1 MVAIVPTDATRD
13 KNKRR
18 RLTRMTFTEAKT
30 TEEMIIKS
38 QSILNCKEDVKEI
51 RIMQKSKG
59 TISGY
64 FNDYQKLASVA
75 AEFDGKVPAIYFTL
89 NPVKPDLLSRAAN
102 RIVQRA
108 KNTTADADIECRRWF
123 PIDFDPVRPSGIS
136 STDEEHQ
143 AAHTL
148 AKEVQQ
154 FFTDRGWSEPVV
166 ADSGNGAHLLYPI
179 NLPND
184 DESTQ
189 LIKQAL
195 EALDF
200 LFSNESVNVDKSV
213 FNAARI
219 WKLYGTMACKGDHT
233 EERPYRLSQILNC
246 PEELKEVSVEQLKS
260 LADLCPKMPTKG
272 KSSFKKSNTEE
283 GFNLEEFIEEHEL
296 DVAFSAPWKDGA
308 TKYVLSTCPWN
319 KCHTNKSAFIIQF
332 ENGGIAAGCHH
343 NSCSEENWQT
353 LRKKFEPNWNPSS
366 KEESKK
372 ESQADVLIRVS
383 EEAEFFQND
392 LGESFAAV
400 TISGHKEVL
409 KVKSKK
415 FKMWLTKQFYDA
427 TKKAPGS
434 DAMNQALGV
443 MEMKAAFEGDE
454 HKLQLR
460 VTEKNGAFY
469 YDLAN
474 EDWSVVKVEPRSCQ
488 VLKDA
493 PILFTRNKNTKAQV
507 MPDFAGD
514 LKLLLNHIRI
524 KNEDDQILYL
534 IYVVTCLIPSI
545 PHAVLVF
552 SGEKGASK
560 STSMRLTRQVVD
572 PAVQDLLT
580 MPNSLQDLAL
590 SLANNYMPSF
600 DNLDGLSAEK
610 SDLLC
615 IASTGGGFSKRTL
628 FTDDD
633 ETLLDLRRCVGLTGI
648 NVVVTRA
655 DLIDRSIIIEL
666 DRIPEDERKEE
677 RDVWEAFEKD
687 RASIVGGALQA
698 LAKAMAIYPNV
709 QLDKLPRM
717 ADFTRWGYAIAEVL
731 GYGGE
736 RFLQAYRK
744 NRNQSNEEAISSH
757 PVAATVVALM
767 KENQSWS
774 GSVASLL
781 GELERVAEQEKI
793 NTKVKTF
800 PKAAHILSRRL
811 KEVKSNL
818 EDVGITFVIRHAGD
832 SKKVSIQKSGGNV
845 VPIRPQQGTLKRTGT
860 DSNEVKDD
868 ELSEDY
874 DEFAGW

>member
-1 MVAIVPTDATRD
+1 MRQ
-13 KNKRR
+13 NKKGDF
-18 RLTRMTFTEAKT
+18 RMTHRETKT
-30 TEEMIIKS
+30 TEEMIMESLSSLKGEGEVTELR
-38 QSILNCKEDVKEI
+38 ILKTS
-51 RIMQKSKG
+51 RG
-59 TISGY
+59 TVSGY
-64 FNDYQKLASVA
+64 FDDNEELAENA
-75 AEFDGKVPAIYFTL
+75 AKYDGKVPAIYFTL
-89 NPVKPDLLSRAAN
+89 NPVKPDLLPRAAN
-102 RIVQRA
+102 RVVQRA
-108 KNTTADADIECRRWF
+108 KNTTADADIERRCWF
-123 PIDFDPVRPSGIS
+123 PIDFDPVRPAGIS

-143 AAHTL
+143 AAHSM

-154 FFTDRGWSEPVV
+154 FLAGKGWIEPIV

-179 NLPND
+179 DLPND
-184 DESTQ
+184 DESTM

-200 LFSNESVNVDKSV
+200 QFSNEKVNVDKSV

-219 WKLYGTMACKGDHT
+219 WKLYGTMAGKGDHT
-233 EERPYRLSQILNC
+233 DERPHRLSQILSF
-246 PEELKEVSVEQLKS
+246 PEESIDVSVEQLKV
-260 LADLCPKMPTKG
+260 LAALCPTMPTKG
-272 KSSFKKSNTEE
+272 KSASKKSNTEE
-283 GFNLEEFIEEHEL
+283 DFNLEEFIEQHGL
-296 DVAFSAPWKDGA
+296 DVAFSAPWQKEA

-319 KCHTNKSAFIIQF
+319 ESHTNRSAFVIQF
-332 ENGGIAAGCHH
+332 ANGGVVAGCHH

-366 KEESKK
+366 HNEESKK
-372 ESQADVLIRVS
+372 ESQADILIGVS
-383 EEAEFFQND
+383 EEAEFFQDD

-400 TISGHKEVL
+400 IINGHKEVL

-427 TKKAPGS
+427 TKKAPTS

-454 HKLQLR
+454 HSLQLR
-460 VTEKNGAFY
+460 VAEKDGAFY

-474 EDWSVVKVEPRSCQ
+474 EDWSVVKIEPKGFQ
-488 VLKDA
+488 VLNDP

-507 MPDFAGD
+507 IPDSSGD
-514 LKLLLNHIRI
+514 LKLLLNHVRI

-534 IYVVTCLIPSI
+534 THVVTCLIPSI

-560 STSMRLTRQVVD
+560 STSMRLTRQVID

-580 MPNSLQDLAL
+580 MPNSLQDLAI

-666 DRIPEDERKEE
+666 DRIPENERKEE
-677 RDVWEAFEKD
+677 REVWEAFEKD
-687 RASIVGGALQA
+687 RASIVGGALQI
-698 LAKAMAIYPNV
+698 LADAMAIYPNV
-709 QLDKLPRM
+709 KLDKLPRM

-736 RFLQAYRK
+736 RFLEAYRK

-767 KENQSWS
+767 RDKQTWS

-781 GELERVAEQEKI
+781 SELERVAFQEKI
-793 NTKVKTF
+793 NTNVKTF

-818 EDVGITFVIRHAGD
+818 EDVGITFEIRHAGD
-832 SKKVSIQKSGGNV
+832 SKKISIQKSGGNV
-845 VPIRPQQGTLKRTGT
+845 VPIRQQQGILQRTGT
-860 DSNEVKDD
+860 DSNKATDI
-868 ELSEDY
+868 ELS
-874 DEFAGW
+874 

>member
-1 MVAIVPTDATRD
+1 
-13 KNKRR
+13 
-18 RLTRMTFTEAKT
+18 MTHTEAKT
-30 TEEMIIKS
+30 TEEMIIES
-38 QSILNCKEDVKEI
+38 LSTLISEGEVTELRILKTS
-51 RIMQKSKG
+51 RG
-59 TISGY
+59 TVSGY
-64 FNDYQKLASVA
+64 FDDSKQLANIAADYD
-75 AEFDGKVPAIYFTL
+75 ENVPAIYFTL
-89 NPVKPDLLSRAAN
+89 NPVKPDLLSRAKN
-102 RIVQRA
+102 RIVKGA

-143 AAHTL
+143 AAHTM

-154 FFTDRGWSEPVV
+154 FLTDRGWSEPVV
-166 ADSGNGAHLLYPI
+166 ADSGNGTHLLYSI

-184 DESTQ
+184 DESNQ
-189 LIKQAL
+189 HIKQAL

-200 LFSNESVNVDKSV
+200 QFSNESVNVDRSV
-213 FNAARI
+213 FNASRI

-233 EERPYRLSQILNC
+233 AERPHRLSQILTY

-260 LADLCPKMPTKG
+260 LADLCPTVQTKG
-272 KSSFKKSNTEE
+272 KSSSKKSNTEE

-319 KCHTNKSAFIIQF
+319 ESHTNKSAFIIHF
-332 ENGGIAAGCHH
+332 ANGGIAAGCHH
-343 NSCSEENWQT
+343 NSCSEQNWQT

-366 KEESKK
+366 SNEESKK
-372 ESQADVLIRVS
+372 ESQADILIRVS

-392 LGESFAAV
+392 LGEAFAAV
-400 TISGHKEVL
+400 TINGHKEVL

-415 FKMWLTKQFYDA
+415 FKMWLTKQYYDA
-427 TKKAPGS
+427 TKKAPTS
-434 DAMNQALGV
+434 DAMNQAIGV
-443 MEMKAAFEGDE
+443 MEMKAAFDGGEYS
-454 HKLQLR
+454 LQLR
-460 VTEKNGAFY
+460 VAEKDGAFY

-474 EDWSVVKVEPRSCQ
+474 EGWIVVKMEPNICH
-488 VLKDA
+488 VLNDP
-493 PILFTRNKNTKAQV
+493 PILFTRNKNTKSQFL
-507 MPDFAGD
+507 PDFAGD

-534 IYVVTCLIPSI
+534 TYLVTCFIPSI

-560 STSMRLTRQVVD
+560 STSMRLTRQIVD
-572 PAVQDLLT
+572 PAIQDLLT
-580 MPNSLQDLAL
+580 MPNSMQDLAL

-666 DRIPEDERKEE
+666 DRIPENERKEE

-698 LAKAMAIYPNV
+698 LANAMAIYPKV
-709 QLDKLPRM
+709 KLDKLPRM

-736 RFLQAYRK
+736 RFLDAYRN

-757 PVAATVVALM
+757 PAAATVVALM

-818 EDVGITFVIRHAGD
+818 EDVGITFDIRHAGD
-832 SKKVSIQKSGGNV
+832 SKKVSIQKSGSNV
-845 VPIRPQQGTLKRTGT
+845 VPIRPKQGTLKLTGT
-860 DSNEVKDD
+860 DSNGTKDI
-868 ELSEDY
+868 ELSEGF
-874 DEFAGW
+874 DEFVEW

>member
-1 MVAIVPTDATRD
+1 
-13 KNKRR
+13 
-18 RLTRMTFTEAKT
+18 MTQIETNTTEKMIMESLSMLKQDGEVTELRILKT
-30 TEEMIIKS
+30 T
-38 QSILNCKEDVKEI
+38 
-51 RIMQKSKG
+51 KG
-59 TISGY
+59 TVSGY
-64 FNDYQKLASVA
+64 FNDYKELADVA
-75 AEFDGKVPAIYFTL
+75 GEYDGKVPAIYFTL

-102 RIVQRA
+102 RIEQRA
-108 KNTTADADIECRRWF
+108 KHTTTDADIECRHWF

-143 AAHTL
+143 AAHTM
-148 AKEVQQ
+148 AKKVQQ
-154 FFTDRGWSEPVV
+154 FLTDRGWSEPTV

-179 NLPND
+179 DLPNN
-184 DESTQ
+184 DESTM

-200 LFSNESVNVDKSV
+200 QFSDETVNVDKGV

-219 WKLYGTMACKGDHT
+219 WKLYGTKACKGDHT
-233 EERPYRLSQILNC
+233 EERPHRLSKIITSPN
-246 PEELKEVSVEQLKS
+246 ELKEVSVEQLQE
-260 LADLCPKMPTKG
+260 LASMCPNMNSKG
-272 KSSFKKSNTEE
+272 KSTPKKSNVEA
-283 GFNLEEFIEEHEL
+283 GFNLEEFIEQHEL
-296 DVAFSAPWKDGA
+296 NVATTAPWQKGA

-319 KCHTNKSAFIIQF
+319 ESHTNKSAYIIHF

-353 LRKKFEPNWNPSS
+353 LRKKFEPNWNALAIQ
-366 KEESKK
+366 EDSKK
-372 ESQADVLIRVS
+372 ESQADILIRVS
-383 EEAEFFQND
+383 DEAEFFQND
-392 LGESFAAV
+392 LGEAFAAV
-400 TISGHKEVL
+400 TIKEHKEVL

-415 FKMWLTKQFYDA
+415 FKMWLTKQYYDT
-427 TKKAPGS
+427 TKKAPTS

-443 MEMKAAFEGDE
+443 MEMKASFEGDE
-454 HKLQLR
+454 HSLQLR
-460 VTEKNGAFY
+460 VAEKDDAFY

-474 EDWSVVKVEPRSCQ
+474 ENWDVVKVEPRSCQ

-507 MPDFAGD
+507 LPDFAGD

-534 IYVVTCLIPSI
+534 IYLVTCFIPSI

-580 MPNSLQDLAL
+580 MPNSSQDLAL

-615 IASTGGGFSKRTL
+615 ITSTGGGFSKRTL

-677 RDVWEAFEKD
+677 RDVWKAFEKD
-687 RASIVGGALQA
+687 RARIVGGALQA
-698 LAKAMAIYPNV
+698 LADAMAIYPNV
-709 QLDKLPRM
+709 KLDKLPRM

-731 GYGGE
+731 GYGGD
-736 RFLQAYRK
+736 RFLQAYRE

-781 GELERVAEQEKI
+781 SELERVAEHEKI

-800 PKAAHILSRRL
+800 PKAPHILSRRL

-818 EDVGITFVIRHAGD
+818 EDVGITFDIRHAGD
-832 SKKVSIQKSGGNV
+832 SKKISIQKSGSKV
-845 VPIRPQQGTLKRTGT
+845 VAFPLNQGVLKRTGT
-860 DSNEVKDD
+860 DSNEIPDA
-868 ELSEDY
+868 ELSEDF
-874 DEFAGW
+874 DEFEGW

>member
-1 MVAIVPTDATRD
+1 MTQTDAAAT
-13 KNKRR
+13 K
-18 RLTRMTFTEAKT
+18 
-30 TEEMIIKS
+30 EMIMESLSKLKRDADVTELR
-38 QSILNCKEDVKEI
+38 ILKTA
-51 RIMQKSKG
+51 KG
-59 TISGY
+59 TVSGY
-64 FNDYQKLASVA
+64 FNDYQELADTAVDY
-75 AEFDGKVPAIYFTL
+75 DGKVPAIYFTL
-89 NPVKPDLLSRAAN
+89 NPTKPDLLSRASN

-108 KNTTADADIECRRWF
+108 TNTTTDTDIECRHWF
-123 PIDFDPVRPSGIS
+123 PIDFDAVRPAGIS

-143 AAHTL
+143 ASRSM

-154 FFTDRGWSEPVV
+154 FLTDRGWSEPVV

-189 LIKQAL
+189 LIKHAL

-200 LFSNESVNVDKSV
+200 LFSDESVNVDKSV

-233 EERPYRLSQILNC
+233 EERPHRLSRILTC
-246 PEELKEVSVEQLKS
+246 PEELKEVSLEQLKA
-260 LADLCPKMPTKG
+260 LAELCPMMQAKG
-272 KSSFKKSNTEE
+272 ESSSKKSNTEE

-296 DVAFSAPWKDGA
+296 DVAFSAPWQKDA

-319 KCHTNKSAFIIQF
+319 EGHTNKSAFIIQF

-343 NSCSEENWQT
+343 NSCSEEKWQT

-366 KEESKK
+366 SKEESKK
-372 ESQADVLIRVS
+372 ESQADILIRVS
-383 EEAEFFQND
+383 EQAKFFKND
-392 LGESFAAV
+392 LDEAFAAV
-400 TISGHKEVL
+400 TINGHQEVL

-415 FKMWLTKQFYDA
+415 FKMWLMKQYYDA
-427 TKKAPGS
+427 TKKAPTS
-434 DAMNQALGV
+434 DAMNQSLSV
-443 MEMKAAFEGDE
+443 MEMKAAFDGDE
-454 HKLQLR
+454 HNLQLR
-460 VTEKNGAFY
+460 VAERDGAFY

-474 EDWSVVKVEPRSCQ
+474 EDWSVVKIEPNACRI
-488 VLKDA
+488 LNEP
-493 PILFTRNKNTKAQV
+493 PILFTRNKNTKAQAL
-507 MPDFAGD
+507 PDFAGD
-514 LKLLLNHIRI
+514 LKQLLNHVRI

-534 IYVVTCLIPSI
+534 TYVVTCLIPSI

-560 STSMRLTRQVVD
+560 STSMRLTRQVID
-572 PAVQDLLT
+572 PAAQDLLT
-580 MPNSLQDLAL
+580 MPNSKQDLAL

-666 DRIPEDERKEE
+666 DRIPENERKEE
-677 RDVWEAFEKD
+677 RNVWEAFEKD
-687 RASIVGGALQA
+687 RARIVGGALQA
-698 LAKAMAIYPNV
+698 LANAMAIYQNV
-709 QLDKLPRM
+709 KLDKLPRM

-744 NRNQSNEEAISSH
+744 NRNQSNDEAISSH

-818 EDVGITFVIRHAGD
+818 EDVGITFDIRHAGD
-832 SKKVSIQKSGGNV
+832 SKKVSIQKSGSNV
-845 VPIRPQQGTLKRTGT
+845 IPIRPQSGTLKLTGT
-860 DSNEVKDD
+860 DSNEVKNI

-874 DEFAGW
+874 DEFEGW

>member
-1 MVAIVPTDATRD
+1 
-13 KNKRR
+13 
-18 RLTRMTFTEAKT
+18 MTHTEAKA
-30 TEEMIIKS
+30 TEKMIMEFLSMLK
-38 QSILNCKEDVKEI
+38 QDGEVTELRILKTA
-51 RIMQKSKG
+51 KG
-59 TISGY
+59 TVSGY
-64 FNDYQKLASVA
+64 FNDYQELADVA
-75 AEFDGKVPAIYFTL
+75 VEYDGKVPAIYFTL
-89 NPVKPDLLSRAAN
+89 NPTKTDLLSRAAN

-108 KNTTADADIECRRWF
+108 KNTTADADIECRHWF
-123 PIDFDPVRPSGIS
+123 PIDFDPIRPAGIS
-136 STDEEHQ
+136 STDEEHR
-143 AAHTL
+143 AAL
-148 AKEVQQ
+148 IMAKEVQQ
-154 FFTDRGWSEPVV
+154 FLSERGWSEPIV

-179 NLPND
+179 DLPND
-184 DESTQ
+184 DESTM
-189 LIKQAL
+189 LVKTAL

-200 LFSNESVNVDKSV
+200 QFSNESVNVDKGV

-233 EERPYRLSQILNC
+233 EERPHRLSQILDY
-246 PEELKEVSVEQLKS
+246 PEELKEVSVEQLKA
-260 LADLCPKMPTKG
+260 LADLCPTVQNKG
-272 KSSFKKSNTEE
+272 KSSSKKSNTEE
-283 GFNLEEFIEEHEL
+283 GFNLEEFIKEHEL

-319 KCHTNKSAFIIQF
+319 ESHTNRSSCIIQF
-332 ENGGIAAGCHH
+332 ANGGIAAKCFH
-343 NSCSEENWQT
+343 NGCSEENWHT
-353 LRKKFEPNWNPSS
+353 LRKKFEPNWNPSAH
-366 KEESKK
+366 KEEFQK
-372 ESQADVLIRVS
+372 ESQADILIRVS

-392 LGESFAAV
+392 LEEAFAAV
-400 TISGHKEVL
+400 TLNGHKEVM
-409 KVKSKK
+409 KVKNKK
-415 FKMWLTKQFYDA
+415 FKMWLTKQYYDA
-427 TKKAPGS
+427 TKRAPGS
-434 DAMNQALGV
+434 DAMNQAIGV

-454 HKLQLR
+454 RRLQLR
-460 VTEKNGAFY
+460 VTEKDGAFY

-474 EDWSVVKVEPRSCQ
+474 EDWSVVKVEPNACK
-488 VLKDA
+488 VLDE
-493 PILFTRNKNTKAQV
+493 PPTLFTRNKNTKAQV
-507 MPDFAGD
+507 LPDFTGD
-514 LKLLLNHIRI
+514 LKLLLNHVRI

-534 IYVVTCLIPSI
+534 IYVVSCLIPSI

-580 MPNSLQDLAL
+580 MPNSMQDLAISL
-590 SLANNYMPSF
+590 SNNYMPSF

-628 FTDDD
+628 YENDD
-633 ETLLDLRRCVGLTGI
+633 ETLLELKRCVGLTGI

-677 RDVWEAFEKD
+677 REVWETFEKD

-698 LAKAMAIYPNV
+698 LADAMAIYPNV
-709 QLDKLPRM
+709 KLDKLPRM

-731 GYGGE
+731 EYGGE
-736 RFLQAYRK
+736 RFLQAYLK

-781 GELERVAEQEKI
+781 SELERVAVQEKI

-818 EDVGITFVIRHAGD
+818 EDVGITFDIRHAGD
-832 SKKVSIQKSGGNV
+832 SKKVSIQKSGSNV
-845 VPIRPQQGTLKRTGT
+845 IPMRPQQGMLKRTGT
-860 DSNEVKDD
+860 DSSEVKDI
-868 ELSEDY
+868 ELSEGF
-874 DEFAGW
+874 DEFEGW

>member
-13 KNKRR
+13 KYKRR
-18 RLTRMTFTEAKT
+18 TRMTQTLAKT
-30 TEEMIIKS
+30 TEEMIIESLSLLKKEGEVTELR
-38 QSILNCKEDVKEI
+38 ILKTT
-51 RIMQKSKG
+51 RG

-64 FNDYQKLASVA
+64 FDDNEQLAENA
-75 AEFDGKVPAIYFTL
+75 AEHDESVPAIYFTL
-89 NPVKPDLLSRAAN
+89 NPVKLDLLSRASN
-102 RIVQRA
+102 RIISRA
-108 KNTTADADIECRRWF
+108 KLTTSDTDIECRRWF

-143 AAHTL
+143 AARIM
-148 AKEVQQ
+148 AKKVQQ
-154 FFTDRGWSEPVV
+154 FLADRGWSEPVV
-166 ADSGNGAHLLYPI
+166 ADSGNGVHLLYPI
-179 NLPND
+179 DLPND
-184 DESTQ
+184 DESTM
-189 LIKQAL
+189 LIKTAL

-200 LFSNESVNVDKSV
+200 QFSNETVNVDKGV

-233 EERPYRLSQILNC
+233 EERPHRLSQILTY
-246 PEELKEVSVEQLKS
+246 PEELKEVSVEQLQE
-260 LADLCPKMPTKG
+260 LAALCPTMPNKV
-272 KSSFKKSNTEE
+272 KSTSRKSNTEAC
-283 GFNLEEFIEEHEL
+283 FNLEEFIEKHEL
-296 DVAFSAPWKDGA
+296 DVAFTAPWQKGA

-319 KCHTNKSAFIIQF
+319 ESHTNKSAFIIQF
-332 ENGGIAAGCHH
+332 ENGAVAAGCHH

-366 KEESKK
+366 HKEESKK
-372 ESQADVLIRVS
+372 ESQADILIRVS
-383 EEAEFFQND
+383 DEAEFFQND
-392 LGESFAAV
+392 LGEAYAAV
-400 TISGHKEVL
+400 TLNGHKEVM
-409 KVKSKK
+409 KVKNKK
-415 FKMWLTKQFYDA
+415 FKMWLTKQYYDA
-427 TKKAPGS
+427 TKRAPGS

-460 VTEKNGAFY
+460 VTEKDGAFY

-474 EDWSVVKVEPRSCQ
+474 EDWSVVKIEPNVCQ
-488 VLKDA
+488 VLNEH

-507 MPDFAGD
+507 LPDFAGD
-514 LKLLLNHIRI
+514 LKLLLNHVRI

-534 IYVVTCLIPSI
+534 TYVVTCLIPSI

-687 RASIVGGALQA
+687 RAHIVGGALQA
-698 LAKAMAIYPNV
+698 LANAMAIFPDV
-709 QLDKLPRM
+709 KIDKLPRM

-767 KENQSWS
+767 KENHSWS

-781 GELERVAEQEKI
+781 SELERVAEQEKI

-818 EDVGITFVIRHAGD
+818 EDVGITFDIRHAGD
-832 SKKVSIQKSGGNV
+832 SKKVSIQKSGSNV
-845 VPIRPQQGTLKRTGT
+845 IPIRPQQGTLKRTGT
-860 DSNEVKDD
+860 DSNEVTDD

-874 DEFAGW
+874 DEFAEW

>member
-1 MVAIVPTDATRD
+1 
-13 KNKRR
+13 
-18 RLTRMTFTEAKT
+18 MTHIEAST
-30 TEEMIIKS
+30 TEEMIMESLSMLKR
-38 QSILNCKEDVKEI
+38 NEDVTEL
-51 RIMQKSKG
+51 RILKTTKG
-59 TISGY
+59 TVSGY
-64 FNDYQKLASVA
+64 FDDYQKLADVVA
-75 AEFDGKVPAIYFTL
+75 EYDGKVPAIYFTL
-89 NPVKPDLLSRAAN
+89 NPAKPDLLSRAAN
-102 RIVQRA
+102 RVIQRA
-108 KNTTADADIECRRWF
+108 KNTTADADIECRRWL

-136 STDEEHQ
+136 STDEEHK
-143 AAHTL
+143 AAHTM
-148 AKEVQQ
+148 AKEVKQ
-154 FFTDRGWSEPVV
+154 FLTGRGWSEPIV
-166 ADSGNGAHLLYPI
+166 ADSGNGVH
-179 NLPND
+179 
-184 DESTQ
+184 

-200 LFSNESVNVDKSV
+200 QFSSESVNVDRSV
-213 FNAARI
+213 YNAARI

-233 EERPYRLSQILNC
+233 DERPHRLSQILTY
-246 PEELKEVSVEQLKS
+246 PEELKEVSKEQLQA
-260 LADLCPKMPTKG
+260 LASLCPKVSKPTSKKG
-272 KSSFKKSNTEE
+272 NMEE
-283 GFNLEEFIEEHEL
+283 GFDLDSFIEQHQL
-296 DVAFSAPWKDGA
+296 DVSFIAPWQKGA

-319 KCHTNKSAFIIQF
+319 ESHTNGSAFIIHF
-332 ENGGIAAGCHH
+332 TNGGIAAGCHH

-353 LRKKFEPNWNPSS
+353 LRKKFEPNWNPTSQN
-366 KEESKK
+366 EESKK
-372 ESQADVLIRVS
+372 ESQADILIGVG

-392 LGESFAAV
+392 LGDAFAAV
-400 TISGHKEVL
+400 TINGHKEVL

-427 TKKAPGS
+427 TKKAPTS

-443 MEMKAAFEGDE
+443 MEMKAAFDGDE
-454 HKLQLR
+454 HSLQLR
-460 VTEKNGAFY
+460 VAEKDGAFY

-474 EDWSVVKVEPRSCQ
+474 EDWSVVKVEPNACHI
-488 VLKDA
+488 LNEP

-507 MPDFAGD
+507 LPDFTGD
-514 LKLLLNHIRI
+514 LKRLLNHVRI

-534 IYVVTCLIPSI
+534 TYVVTCLISTI

-560 STSMRLTRQVVD
+560 STSMRLTRQIVD

-633 ETLLDLRRCVGLTGI
+633 ETLLELRRCVGLTGI

-677 RDVWEAFEKD
+677 RDVWESFEKD

-698 LAKAMAIYPNV
+698 LANAMAIYPNV
-709 QLDKLPRM
+709 KLDKLPRM

-731 GYGGE
+731 GYDGE

-744 NRNQSNEEAISSH
+744 NLNQSNEEAISSH

-767 KENQSWS
+767 KDKQKWS

-818 EDVGITFVIRHAGD
+818 EDVGITFDIRHAGD
-832 SKKVSIQKSGGNV
+832 SKKVSIQKSGNKV
-845 VPIRPQQGTLKRTGT
+845 VPIRPQKGTLKRTGT
-860 DSNEVKDD
+860 DSNEVTDI
-868 ELSEDY
+868 ELSEGY

>member
-1 MVAIVPTDATRD
+1 
-13 KNKRR
+13 
-18 RLTRMTFTEAKT
+18 MTQTEAAATK
-30 TEEMIIKS
+30 EMIMESLSMLKRDGDVIELR
-38 QSILNCKEDVKEI
+38 ILKTA
-51 RIMQKSKG
+51 KG
-59 TISGY
+59 TVSGY
-64 FNDYQKLASVA
+64 FNDYQELADA
-75 AEFDGKVPAIYFTL
+75 AVEYDGKIPAIYFTL

-102 RIVQRA
+102 RIVHRA
-108 KNTTADADIECRRWF
+108 KHTTSDADIECRRWL
-123 PIDFDPVRPSGIS
+123 PIDFDPVRPAAIS

-143 AAHTL
+143 AAHTM
-148 AKEVQQ
+148 AKQVQT
-154 FFTDRGWSEPVV
+154 FLKDRGWCEPIF

-189 LIKQAL
+189 LVKQAL
-195 EALDF
+195 DALDF

-233 EERPYRLSQILNC
+233 EERPHRLSRILTC
-246 PEELKEVSVEQLKS
+246 PEELKEVSLEQLKA
-260 LADLCPKMPTKG
+260 LAELCPTIQTKG
-272 KSSFKKSNTEE
+272 KSSSKKSNTEE

-296 DVAFSAPWKDGA
+296 DVAFSAPWQKGA

-319 KCHTNKSAFIIQF
+319 ESHTNKSAFIIQF
-332 ENGGIAAGCHH
+332 KNGGIAAGCHH

-372 ESQADVLIRVS
+372 ESQADILIRVG
-383 EEAEFFQND
+383 EGAEFFQND
-392 LGESFAAV
+392 LDEAFAAV
-400 TISGHKEVL
+400 IINGHQEVL

-415 FKMWLTKQFYDA
+415 FKMWLTKQYYDA
-427 TKKAPGS
+427 TKKAPTS

-443 MEMKAAFEGDE
+443 MEMKAAFEGEE
-454 HKLQLR
+454 HRLQLR
-460 VTEKNGAFY
+460 VAEKDSAFY
-469 YDLAN
+469 YDLADD
-474 EDWSVVKVEPRSCQ
+474 DWNVVKVEPQTCQ
-488 VLKDA
+488 VLNEP
-493 PILFTRNKNTKAQV
+493 PILFTRNKNIKAQPL
-507 MPDFAGD
+507 PDFDGD
-514 LKLLLNHIRI
+514 LKQLLRHVRI

-534 IYVVTCLIPSI
+534 TYVVTCFIPSI

-560 STSMRLTRQVVD
+560 STSMRLTRQVID

-580 MPNSLQDLAL
+580 MPNSMQDLAL

-633 ETLLDLRRCVGLTGI
+633 ETLLDLLRCVGLTGI

-698 LAKAMAIYPNV
+698 LANAMAIYPSVKLN
-709 QLDKLPRM
+709 KLPRM

-781 GELERVAEQEKI
+781 CELERVAEQEKI

-818 EDVGITFVIRHAGD
+818 EDVGITFDIRHAGD
-832 SKKVSIQKSGGNV
+832 SKKVSIQKSGSNV
-845 VPIRPQQGTLKRTGT
+845 VPIRPQQGALKRTGT

>member
-1 MVAIVPTDATRD
+1 
-13 KNKRR
+13 
-18 RLTRMTFTEAKT
+18 MTHTEAKK

-38 QSILNCKEDVKEI
+38 QSILNHVEDVKEI
-51 RIMQKSKG
+51 RIMRGSKG
-59 TISGY
+59 TVSGY
-64 FNDYQKLASVA
+64 FDDYKKLAESAVQY
-75 AEFDGKVPAIYFTL
+75 DGKVPAIYFTL
-89 NPVKPDLLSRAAN
+89 NPVKHDLLSRAEN
-102 RIVQRA
+102 RVIQRA

-123 PIDFDPVRPSGIS
+123 PVDFDPVRPSGIS
-136 STDEEHQ
+136 STNEEHQ
-143 AAHTL
+143 AALTM

-154 FFTDRGWSEPVV
+154 FLTEKGWGEPVF
-166 ADSGNGAHLLYPI
+166 ADSGNGAHLLYAI
-179 NLPND
+179 YLPND
-184 DESTQ
+184 DESTK
-189 LIKQAL
+189 LIKTAL

-200 LFSNESVNVDKSV
+200 QFSNETVNVDKGVS
-213 FNAARI
+213 NAARI

-233 EERPYRLSQILNC
+233 EERPHRLSQILTY
-246 PEELKEVSVEQLKS
+246 PEELKEVTVEQLKA
-260 LADLCPKMPTKG
+260 LADLCPTIQAKG
-272 KSSFKKSNTEE
+272 KSSSKKSNTEE
-283 GFNLEEFIEEHEL
+283 GFNLEEFIEKHEL
-296 DVAFSAPWKDGA
+296 DVSSTAPWKEGA

-319 KCHTNKSAFIIQF
+319 ESHTNGSAFIILF
-332 ENGGIAAGCHH
+332 ANGGIAAGCHH

-366 KEESKK
+366 YKEESKK
-372 ESQADVLIRVS
+372 ESQADILIRVS
-383 EEAEFFQND
+383 VKAEFFQND
-392 LGESFAAV
+392 LGEAFASV
-400 TISGHKEVL
+400 SINGHKEVL

-415 FKMWLTKQFYDA
+415 FKMWLTKQYYDT
-427 TKKAPGS
+427 TKKAPTS
-434 DAMNQALGV
+434 DAMNQAMGV
-443 MEMKAAFEGDE
+443 MEMKAAFDGDE
-454 HKLQLR
+454 HCLQLR
-460 VTEKNGAFY
+460 VAEKDGAYY

-474 EDWSVVKVEPRSCQ
+474 EYWSVVKVEPNACQ
-488 VLKDA
+488 VLNEP

-507 MPDFAGD
+507 LPDFTGD
-514 LKLLLNHIRI
+514 LKRLLKHVRI

-534 IYVVTCLIPSI
+534 TYLVTCLIPSI

-560 STSMRLTRQVVD
+560 STSMRLTRQIVD

-666 DRIPEDERKEE
+666 DRIPEKERKEE
-677 RDVWEAFEKD
+677 REVWEAFEKD
-687 RASIVGGALQA
+687 RASIVGGALQT
-698 LAKAMAIYPNV
+698 LANAMEIYQNV
-709 QLDKLPRM
+709 KLDRLPRM
-717 ADFTRWGYAIAEVL
+717 ADFTRWGYAIADVL

-736 RFLQAYRK
+736 RFLQAYRN

-781 GELERVAEQEKI
+781 SELERVAEQEKI

-818 EDVGITFVIRHAGD
+818 EDVGITFEIRHAGD
-832 SKKVSIQKSGGNV
+832 SKKISIQKSGSNV
-845 VPIRPQQGTLKRTGT
+845 IPIRPQQGVLKRTGT
-860 DSNEVKDD
+860 DSNLATDN
-868 ELSEDY
+868 ELTEDY

>member
-1 MVAIVPTDATRD
+1 
-13 KNKRR
+13 
-18 RLTRMTFTEAKT
+18 MTYIEAKT
-30 TEEMIIKS
+30 TKEMIMES
-38 QSILNCKEDVKEI
+38 LSILKSEEEVTEL
-51 RIMQKSKG
+51 RILKTSKG
-59 TISGY
+59 TVSGY
-64 FNDYQKLASVA
+64 FNDNKELAEN
-75 AEFDGKVPAIYFTL
+75 AEDYDKNVPAIYFTL
-89 NPVKPDLLSRAAN
+89 NPVKSDLLSRAAN
-102 RIVQRA
+102 RVVQRA
-108 KNTTADADIECRRWF
+108 KLTTADADIDCRRWI
-123 PIDFDPVRPSGIS
+123 PIDFDPVRPAGIS
-136 STDEEHQ
+136 STDDEHQ
-143 AAHTL
+143 AALTM

-154 FFTDRGWSEPVV
+154 FLTEKGWCEPIF

-184 DESTQ
+184 DESKER
-189 LIKQAL
+189 IKTAL
-195 EALDF
+195 ETLDF
-200 LFSNESVNVDKSV
+200 LFSNEAVNIDKGV

-219 WKLYGTMACKGDHT
+219 WKLYGTMACKGEHT
-233 EERPYRLSQILNC
+233 EERPHRLSKIINC
-246 PEELKEVSVEQLKS
+246 PKELKEVSVEQLKA
-260 LADLCPKMPTKG
+260 LAGLCPTIQTKG
-272 KSSFKKSNTEE
+272 KSATKKSNTEA
-283 GFNLEEFIEEHEL
+283 GFNLEEFIERHEL

-319 KCHTNKSAFIIQF
+319 ESHTNRSAVIIQF
-332 ENGGIAAGCHH
+332 ANGGIAARCLH

-353 LRKKFEPNWNPSS
+353 LRKKFEPNWTPSYN

-372 ESQADVLIRVS
+372 ESQADILIRVS

-392 LGESFAAV
+392 LGEAYAAV
-400 TISGHKEVL
+400 TLNGHKEVM
-409 KVKSKK
+409 KVKNRK
-415 FKMWLTKQFYDA
+415 FKMWLTKQYFDA
-427 TKKAPGS
+427 TKRAPGS

-454 HKLQLR
+454 HRLQLR
-460 VTEKNGAFY
+460 MAEKGGAFY

-474 EDWSVVKVEPRSCQ
+474 EDWSVVKIEPNVCH
-488 VLKDA
+488 VLNEP
-493 PILFTRNKNTKAQV
+493 PILFTRNKNTKSQV
-507 MPDFAGD
+507 LPDFAGD
-514 LKLLLNHIRI
+514 LNLLLNHIRI

-534 IYVVTCLIPSI
+534 TYVVTCLIPSI
-545 PHAVLVF
+545 PHAILVF

-580 MPNSLQDLAL
+580 MPNSMQDLAI

-687 RASIVGGALQA
+687 RACIVGGALQT
-698 LAKAMAIYPNV
+698 LARAMAIYPNV
-709 QLDKLPRM
+709 KLDKLPRM

-731 GYGGE
+731 GYGGN

-767 KENQSWS
+767 RNNQTWS
-774 GSVASLL
+774 GSVSILL
-781 GELERVAEQEKI
+781 SELERVAEQEKI

-818 EDVGITFVIRHAGD
+818 EDVGITFDIRHAGD
-832 SKKVSIQKSGGNV
+832 SKKITIQKSGSNV
-845 VPIRPQQGTLKRTGT
+845 IPIRPQQGTVQRTGT
-860 DSNEVKDD
+860 ESNIVTDI

>member
-1 MVAIVPTDATRD
+1 MVAIVPTDATCD
-13 KNKRR
+13 KNKKE
-18 RLTRMTFTEAKT
+18 TNKMTQTEAAATK
-30 TEEMIIKS
+30 EMIMKS
-38 QSILNCKEDVKEI
+38 LSMLKRDGDVIELRILKTA
-51 RIMQKSKG
+51 KG
-59 TISGY
+59 TVSGY
-64 FNDYQKLASVA
+64 FNDYQELADA
-75 AEFDGKVPAIYFTL
+75 AVEYDGKIPAIYFTL

-102 RIVQRA
+102 RVVQRA
-108 KNTTADADIECRRWF
+108 KYTTNDADIECRRWF

-136 STDEEHQ
+136 STSEEHQ
-143 AAHTL
+143 AARMMT
-148 AKEVQQ
+148 KEVQQ
-154 FFTDRGWSEPVV
+154 FLTDSGWGEPIV
-166 ADSGNGAHLLYPI
+166 ADSGNGSHLLYPI

-184 DESTQ
+184 DESTM
-189 LIKQAL
+189 LIKQSL
-195 EALDF
+195 KALDF
-200 LFSNESVNVDKSV
+200 KFSNESVNVDRSV

-233 EERPYRLSQILNC
+233 DKRPHRLSQILSY
-246 PEELKEVSVEQLKS
+246 PEELKEISKEQFQE
-260 LADLCPKMPTKG
+260 LASMCPSMTNKG
-272 KSSFKKSNTEE
+272 KTLSEKNNTEA
-283 GFNLEEFIEEHEL
+283 GFKLEDFIEQHEL
-296 DVAFSAPWKDGA
+296 DVAFTAPWQKGA

-319 KCHTNKSAFIIQF
+319 ESHTNKSAFIIQF
-332 ENGGIAAGCHH
+332 ENGGIASGCHH

-353 LRKKFEPNWNPSS
+353 LRKKFEPNWNPPS

-372 ESQADVLIRVS
+372 ESQADVLIGVS
-383 EEAEFFQND
+383 EDAEFFQND
-392 LGESFAAV
+392 LGEAFAAV
-400 TISGHKEVL
+400 TINGHKEVL

-427 TKKAPGS
+427 TKKAPTS

-443 MEMKAAFEGDE
+443 MEMKAAFEGAE
-454 HKLQLR
+454 HSLQLR
-460 VTEKNGAFY
+460 VAEKEGAFY

-534 IYVVTCLIPSI
+534 TYLVTCFIPSI

-590 SLANNYMPSF
+590 SLANNHMPSF

-687 RASIVGGALQA
+687 RAHIVGGALQA
-698 LAKAMAIYPNV
+698 LANAMAIFLDV
-709 QLDKLPRM
+709 KIDKLPRM

-744 NRNQSNEEAISSH
+744 NRNQSNEEAVSSH

-767 KENQSWS
+767 KENHSWS

-781 GELERVAEQEKI
+781 SELERVAEQEKI

-818 EDVGITFVIRHAGD
+818 EDVGITFDIRHAGD
-832 SKKVSIQKSGGNV
+832 SKKVSIQKSGSNV
-845 VPIRPQQGTLKRTGT
+845 IPIRPHSGTLKLTGT
-860 DSNEVKDD
+860 DSNEVKDI
-868 ELSEDY
+868 ELSEDF
-874 DEFAGW
+874 DEFEGW

>member
-1 MVAIVPTDATRD
+1 
-13 KNKRR
+13 
-18 RLTRMTFTEAKT
+18 MTHTEAKT
-30 TEEMIIKS
+30 KEEMINESLSSLKRGG
-38 QSILNCKEDVKEI
+38 DVTEV
-51 RIMQKSKG
+51 RIMQKSKS
-59 TISGY
+59 TMSGY
-64 FNDYQKLASVA
+64 FDVNERLANVA
-75 AEFDGKVPAIYFTL
+75 AEYDGNVPAIYFTL
-89 NPVKPDLLSRAAN
+89 NPVKKSLLSRAAN
-102 RIVQRA
+102 RVQRA
-108 KNTTADADIECRRWF
+108 QHTTSDADIECRRWF
-123 PIDFDPVRPSGIS
+123 PIDFDPVRPAGIS

-143 AAHTL
+143 AAHSM

-154 FFTDRGWSEPVV
+154 FLTDRGLSEPIV

-179 NLPND
+179 DLPND
-184 DESTQ
+184 DESTM

-200 LFSNESVNVDKSV
+200 LFSNESVNVDRSV

-233 EERPYRLSQILNC
+233 EERPHRLSQILTC
-246 PEELKEVSVEQLKS
+246 PEELKEVSVEQLKV
-260 LADLCPKMPTKG
+260 LADLCPTMQTKG
-272 KSSFKKSNTEE
+272 KSSSKKSNNEE
-283 GFNLEEFIEEHEL
+283 GFDLEDFIEQHEL
-296 DVAFSAPWKDGA
+296 DVAFSAPWQKGA

-319 KCHTNKSAFIIQF
+319 ENHTNQSAFIIQF

-353 LRKKFEPNWNPSS
+353 LRKRFEPNWNPSS
-366 KEESKK
+366 KGESKD
-372 ESQADVLIRVS
+372 ESQADILIRVS

-392 LGESFAAV
+392 LGEAFAA
-400 TISGHKEVL
+400 ISINGHKEVL
-409 KVKSKK
+409 KVKNKK
-415 FKMWLTKQFYDA
+415 FKMWLTKQFYDE

-443 MEMKAAFEGDE
+443 MEMKAAFDGDE
-454 HKLQLR
+454 HLLQLR
-460 VTEKNGAFY
+460 VAEKDGAFY

-474 EDWSVVKVEPRSCQ
+474 EDWSIVKIEPNVCR
-488 VLKDA
+488 VLKDP
-493 PILFTRNKNTKAQV
+493 PILFTRNKNTKTQV
-507 MPDFAGD
+507 LPDFNGD
-514 LKLLLNHIRI
+514 LKLLLNHVRI

-534 IYVVTCLIPSI
+534 TYVATCLIPSI
-545 PHAVLVF
+545 PHVVLVY

-560 STSMRLTRQVVD
+560 STSMRLTRQVID

-633 ETLLDLRRCVGLTGI
+633 ETLLDLRRSVGLTGI

-687 RASIVGGALQA
+687 KASIVGGALQTVA
-698 LAKAMAIYPNV
+698 NAMAIYPKV
-709 QLDKLPRM
+709 KLDKLPRM

-767 KENQSWS
+767 KTMPTWT

-781 GELERVAEQEKI
+781 NELERVAFQEKI
-793 NTKVKTF
+793 NTHVKSF

-818 EDVGITFVIRHAGD
+818 EDVGITFEIRHAGD
-832 SKKVSIQKSGGNV
+832 SKRVTIRKSKGNV
-845 VPIRPQQGTLKRTGT
+845 VPIRPQQETLKLTGT
-860 DSNEVKDD
+860 DSNEVTDV
-868 ELSEDY
+868 ELTEGY
-874 DEFAGW
+874 DEFADW

>member
-1 MVAIVPTDATRD
+1 
-13 KNKRR
+13 
-18 RLTRMTFTEAKT
+18 MTSTEAKT
-30 TEEMIIKS
+30 TEKMIMEFLSMLKRYGEVTELR
-38 QSILNCKEDVKEI
+38 ILKTA
-51 RIMQKSKG
+51 KG
-59 TISGY
+59 TVSGY
-64 FNDYQKLASVA
+64 FNDYQELADVA
-75 AEFDGKVPAIYFTL
+75 REYDGKVPAIYFTL
-89 NPVKPDLLSRAAN
+89 NSVKHDLLSRAAN
-102 RIVQRA
+102 RAVHRA
-108 KNTTADADIECRRWF
+108 KYTTTDADIECRRWL
-123 PIDFDPVRPSGIS
+123 PIDFDPVRTAGIS
-136 STDEEHQ
+136 STDEEHN
-143 AAHTL
+143 AAHTM
-148 AKEVQQ
+148 AKEIQT
-154 FFTDRGWSEPVV
+154 FLKDRGWCDPVF

-184 DESTQ
+184 AESTQ

-200 LFSNESVNVDKSV
+200 QFSNESVNVDRSV

-233 EERPYRLSQILNC
+233 DERPHRLSQILSC
-246 PEELKEVSVEQLKS
+246 PEEPKEVSVEQLKE
-260 LADLCPKMPTKG
+260 LAALCPTMQTKG
-272 KSSFKKSNTEE
+272 KSTSKKSNIEE
-283 GFNLEEFIEEHEL
+283 GFKLEEFIEEHEL
-296 DVAFSAPWKDGA
+296 DVAFSAPWQKDA

-319 KCHTNKSAFIIQF
+319 ENHTNKSAFIIQF
-332 ENGGIAAGCHH
+332 ANGGIAAGCHH
-343 NSCSEENWQT
+343 NSCSEENWHT
-353 LRKKFEPNWNPSS
+353 LRKRFEPNYNPSS
-366 KEESKK
+366 YNEESKK
-372 ESQADVLIRVS
+372 ESQADILIRVS
-383 EEAEFFQND
+383 DEAEFFQND
-392 LGESFAAV
+392 LDEAFAAV
-400 TISGHKEVL
+400 NINGHREVI

-415 FKMWLTKQFYDA
+415 FKMWLTKQYYDT
-427 TKKAPGS
+427 TKKAPTS

-454 HKLQLR
+454 HRLQLR
-460 VTEKNGAFY
+460 VTEKDGAFY

-474 EDWSVVKVEPRSCQ
+474 EEWEVVKVEPRSCQ

-493 PILFTRNKNTKAQV
+493 PILFTRNKNMKAQV
-507 MPDFAGD
+507 LPDFAGD

-534 IYVVTCLIPSI
+534 TYLVTCLIPSI

-677 RDVWEAFEKD
+677 RDVWDAFEKD
-687 RASIVGGALQA
+687 RARIVGGALQA
-698 LAKAMAIYPNV
+698 LANAMTIYPKIK
-709 QLDKLPRM
+709 LDKLPRM

-736 RFLQAYRK
+736 RFLEAYRK

-767 KENQSWS
+767 KDRQTWS

-781 GELERVAEQEKI
+781 SELERVAEQEKI

-818 EDVGITFVIRHAGD
+818 EDVGITFDIRHAGD
-832 SKKVSIQKSGGNV
+832 SKKVSIKKSGSNV
-845 VPIRPQQGTLKRTGT
+845 VPLRPQQGTLKLTGT
-860 DSNEVKDD
+860 DSNGATDI

-874 DEFAGW
+874 DDFAGW

>member
-1 MVAIVPTDATRD
+1 
-13 KNKRR
+13 
-18 RLTRMTFTEAKT
+18 MTHTTKT
-30 TEEMIIKS
+30 TEKMIGDSLSKLKGEAEVTELR
-38 QSILNCKEDVKEI
+38 ILKTTG
-51 RIMQKSKG
+51 G
-59 TISGY
+59 TVSGY
-64 FNDYQKLASVA
+64 FDDNEHLANVA
-75 AEFDGKVPAIYFTL
+75 AGYDEKVPAIYFTL

-102 RIVQRA
+102 RIVHRA
-108 KNTTADADIECRRWF
+108 KHTTSDADIECRRWF
-123 PIDFDPVRPSGIS
+123 PIDFDPVRPAGIS
-136 STDEEHQ
+136 STDEEHK
-143 AAHTL
+143 AAHTM
-148 AKEVQQ
+148 AKQVQT
-154 FFTDRGWSEPVV
+154 FLKDRGLCEPIY

-179 NLPND
+179 NLSND

-189 LIKQAL
+189 LVKQAL

-200 LFSNESVNVDKSV
+200 LFSNESVNVDRSV
-213 FNAARI
+213 FNVARI
-219 WKLYGTMACKGDHT
+219 WKLYGTKACKGDHT
-233 EERPYRLSQILNC
+233 EERPHRLSRILTC
-246 PEELKEVSVEQLKS
+246 PEELKEVSVEQLKA
-260 LADLCPKMPTKG
+260 LAELCPTIQTKG
-272 KSSFKKSNTEE
+272 KSSSKKSNTEE

-319 KCHTNKSAFIIQF
+319 ESHTNGSACIIRF
-332 ENGGIAAGCHH
+332 ANGGIAAKCFH
-343 NSCSEENWQT
+343 NSCSEENWHT

-366 KEESKK
+366 YKEESKK
-372 ESQADVLIRVS
+372 ESQADILIGVS
-383 EEAEFFQND
+383 EEAEFFQSD
-392 LGESFAAV
+392 LGEAFAAV
-400 TISGHKEVL
+400 TINGHKEVL

-415 FKMWLTKQFYDA
+415 FKMWLTKQYYDA
-427 TKKAPGS
+427 TKKAPTT
-434 DAMNQALGV
+434 DAMNQAIGV

-454 HKLQLR
+454 HRLQLR
-460 VTEKNGAFY
+460 VAEKDGAFY

-474 EDWSVVKVEPRSCQ
+474 EDWSVVKVEPNKCH
-488 VLKDA
+488 VLNKP
-493 PILFTRNKNTKAQV
+493 PILFTRNKNTKAQAL
-507 MPDFAGD
+507 PDFAGD
-514 LKLLLNHIRI
+514 LKRLLNHVRI

-534 IYVVTCLIPSI
+534 TYVVTCLIPSI

-560 STSMRLTRQVVD
+560 STSMRLTRQVID

-580 MPNSLQDLAL
+580 MPNSMPDLAL

-633 ETLLDLRRCVGLTGI
+633 ETLLDLRRCIGLTGI

-666 DRIPEDERKEE
+666 DRIPEDERKGE

-687 RASIVGGALQA
+687 RARIVGGALQA
-698 LAKAMAIYPNV
+698 LANAMAIYPNV
-709 QLDKLPRM
+709 KLDKLPRM

-744 NRNQSNEEAISSH
+744 NRNQSNEEAILSH

-781 GELERVAEQEKI
+781 GELERIAEQERI
-793 NTKVKTF
+793 NIKVKTF
-800 PKAAHILSRRL
+800 PKAPHILSRRL

-818 EDVGITFVIRHAGD
+818 EDVGITFDIRHAGD
-832 SKKVSIQKSGGNV
+832 SKKVSIRKSGSNV
-845 VPIRPQQGTLKRTGT
+845 IPIRPQSGTLRLTGT
-860 DSNEVKDD
+860 DSIEVKDI
-868 ELSEDY
+868 ELLEDY
-874 DEFAGW
+874 DEFEGW

>member
-1 MVAIVPTDATRD
+1 MRQ
-13 KNKRR
+13 NKKGANKK
-18 RLTRMTFTEAKT
+18 MTYTEAKT
-30 TEEMIIKS
+30 TEEIIMESLAVLRKNVEVTELR
-38 QSILNCKEDVKEI
+38 ILKTT
-51 RIMQKSKG
+51 KG
-59 TISGY
+59 TVSGY
-64 FNDYQKLASVA
+64 FSDYQELADVA
-75 AEFDGKVPAIYFTL
+75 GEYDGKVPAIYFTL
-89 NPVKPDLLSRAAN
+89 NPTKTDLLSRAAN

-108 KNTTADADIECRRWF
+108 KNTTTDADIECRRWF
-123 PIDFDPVRPSGIS
+123 PIDFDPVRPAGIS
-136 STDEEHQ
+136 STEEEHQ
-143 AAHTL
+143 SAHTR
-148 AKEVQQ
+148 AKEVQR
-154 FFTDRGWSEPVV
+154 FLTERGWSEPIV

-179 NLPND
+179 DLPND
-184 DESTQ
+184 DESTM
-189 LIKQAL
+189 LVKTAL

-200 LFSNESVNVDKSV
+200 QFSNESVNVDKGI

-233 EERPYRLSQILNC
+233 DERPHRLSQILSC

-260 LADLCPKMPTKG
+260 LAALCPTMQTKS
-272 KSSFKKSNTEE
+272 KSASKKSNTEE
-283 GFNLEEFIEEHEL
+283 GFNLEEFIEQHEL
-296 DVAFSAPWKDGA
+296 DVAFSAPWQKDA

-319 KCHTNKSAFIIQF
+319 ESHTNKSAFIIQF
-332 ENGGIAAGCHH
+332 KNGGIAAGCHH

-372 ESQADVLIRVS
+372 ESQADILIRVS
-383 EEAEFFQND
+383 DEAEFFQND
-392 LGESFAAV
+392 LGEAYAAV
-400 TISGHKEVL
+400 TLNGHKEVM
-409 KVKSKK
+409 KVKNKK

-427 TKKAPGS
+427 TKRAPGS
-434 DAMNQALGV
+434 DAMNQAIGV

-454 HKLQLR
+454 RRLQLR
-460 VTEKNGAFY
+460 VTEKDGAFY

-474 EDWSVVKVEPRSCQ
+474 EDWSVVKVEPNACQ
-488 VLKDA
+488 VLDE
-493 PILFTRNKNTKAQV
+493 PPTLFTRNKNTKAQV
-507 MPDFAGD
+507 LPDFTGD

-580 MPNSLQDLAL
+580 MPNSMQDLAI

-687 RASIVGGALQA
+687 RARIVGGALQA
-698 LAKAMAIYPNV
+698 LANAMAIYQNV
-709 QLDKLPRM
+709 KLDKLPRM

-736 RFLQAYRK
+736 QFLQAYRK

-767 KENQSWS
+767 MENQSWS

-800 PKAAHILSRRL
+800 PRAAHILSRRL

-818 EDVGITFVIRHAGD
+818 EDVGITFDIRHAGD

-860 DSNEVKDD
+860 DSNEVTDN

>member
-1 MVAIVPTDATRD
+1 
-13 KNKRR
+13 
-18 RLTRMTFTEAKT
+18 MTQTEAAATK
-30 TEEMIIKS
+30 EMIMESLSMLKRDGDVIELR
-38 QSILNCKEDVKEI
+38 ILKTA
-51 RIMQKSKG
+51 KG
-59 TISGY
+59 TVSGY
-64 FNDYQKLASVA
+64 FNDYQELADA
-75 AEFDGKVPAIYFTL
+75 AVEYDGKIPAIYFTL

-102 RIVQRA
+102 RIVHRA
-108 KNTTADADIECRRWF
+108 KHTTSDADIECRRWF

-148 AKEVQQ
+148 AKEVQH

-184 DESTQ
+184 DESTM

-200 LFSNESVNVDKSV
+200 KFSNESVNVDKSV

-233 EERPYRLSQILNC
+233 EERPHRLSQILTY
-246 PEELKEVSVEQLKS
+246 PEELKEVSLEQLKA
-260 LADLCPKMPTKG
+260 LADLCPKMQTKG

-296 DVAFSAPWKDGA
+296 DVAFSSPWKDGA

-319 KCHTNKSAFIIQF
+319 ESHTNQSAFIIRF
-332 ENGGIAAGCHH
+332 ANGGIAAGCHH

-366 KEESKK
+366 HNEESKK
-372 ESQADVLIRVS
+372 ESQADILIRAS
-383 EEAEFFQND
+383 DTAEFFQND
-392 LGESFAAV
+392 LGEAFAAV
-400 TISGHKEVL
+400 TINGHKEVL

-415 FKMWLTKQFYDA
+415 FKMWLTKQFYDS
-427 TKKAPGS
+427 TKKAPTS

-454 HKLQLR
+454 HSLQLR
-460 VTEKNGAFY
+460 VAEKEGAFY

-474 EDWSVVKVEPRSCQ
+474 EDWSVVKVEPHSCQ

-534 IYVVTCLIPSI
+534 TYVVTCLIPSI
-545 PHAVLVF
+545 PHSVLVF

-580 MPNSLQDLAL
+580 MPNSLQDLSLAL
-590 SLANNYMPSF
+590 SNNYMPSF

-687 RASIVGGALQA
+687 RARIVGGALQA
-698 LAKAMAIYPNV
+698 LAKAMAIYSDV
-709 QLDKLPRM
+709 KLDKLPRM
-717 ADFTRWGYAIAEVL
+717 ADFTRWGYAIAQVL

-774 GSVASLL
+774 GSVAGLL
-781 GELERVAEQEKI
+781 SELERVAEQEKI

-818 EDVGITFVIRHAGD
+818 EDVGITFDIRHAGD
-832 SKKVSIQKSGGNV
+832 SKKVSIQKSGSNV
-845 VPIRPQQGTLKRTGT
+845 IPIRPQSGTLKLTGT
-860 DSNEVKDD
+860 DSNEVKNI

-874 DEFAGW
+874 DEFEGW

>member
-1 MVAIVPTDATRD
+1 
-13 KNKRR
+13 
-18 RLTRMTFTEAKT
+18 MTHTEEKT
-30 TEEMIIKS
+30 TEKKITESLSMLKRDGEVTELR
-38 QSILNCKEDVKEI
+38 ILKTA
-51 RIMQKSKG
+51 KG
-59 TISGY
+59 TVSGY
-64 FNDYQKLASVA
+64 FNDYQELADIAV
-75 AEFDGKVPAIYFTL
+75 EYDGKVPAIYFTL
-89 NPVKPDLLSRAAN
+89 NPTKSDLLSRAAN
-102 RIVQRA
+102 RIVYRA
-108 KNTTADADIECRRWF
+108 KNTTADADIECRRWL
-123 PIDFDPVRPSGIS
+123 PIDFDPVRTSGIS
-136 STDEEHQ
+136 STDEEHK
-143 AAHTL
+143 AAHKM
-148 AKEVQQ
+148 AKEVKQ
-154 FFTDRGWSEPVV
+154 FLMDRGWSEPIV

-179 NLPND
+179 DLPND
-184 DESTQ
+184 DESTI
-189 LIKQAL
+189 LIKTAL

-200 LFSNESVNVDKSV
+200 QFSNETVNVDKGV

-233 EERPYRLSQILNC
+233 EERPHRLSQILTY

-260 LADLCPKMPTKG
+260 LADLCPTVQTKG
-272 KSSFKKSNTEE
+272 KSSSKKSNTEE
-283 GFNLEEFIEEHEL
+283 GFNLEEFIEKHEL

-319 KCHTNKSAFIIQF
+319 ESHTNRSACIIQF
-332 ENGGIAAGCHH
+332 ANGGMAAKCFH

-366 KEESKK
+366 SYEESKK
-372 ESQADVLIRVS
+372 ESQADILIRVS
-383 EEAEFFQND
+383 EEADFFQND
-392 LGESFAAV
+392 LGEAFAAV
-400 TISGHKEVL
+400 TLNGHKEVL
-409 KVKSKK
+409 KVKNKK
-415 FKMWLTKQFYDA
+415 FKMWLTKQYYDA
-427 TKKAPGS
+427 TKRAPGS

-454 HKLQLR
+454 HRLQLR
-460 VTEKNGAFY
+460 VAEKDGAFY

-474 EDWSVVKVEPRSCQ
+474 EDWSVVKVEPNVCH
-488 VLKDA
+488 VLNEP
-493 PILFTRNKNTKAQV
+493 PILFTRNKNTKAQAL
-507 MPDFAGD
+507 PDFAGD
-514 LKLLLNHIRI
+514 LKRLLNHVRI

-534 IYVVTCLIPSI
+534 TYVVTCLIPSI
-545 PHAVLVF
+545 PHTVLVF

-560 STSMRLTRQVVD
+560 STSMRLTRQVID

-580 MPNSLQDLAL
+580 MPNSMQDLAI

-600 DNLDGLSAEK
+600 DNLDGLSADK

-633 ETLLDLRRCVGLTGI
+633 ETLLELRRCVGMTGI

-677 RDVWEAFEKD
+677 REVWEAFEKD
-687 RASIVGGALQA
+687 RASIVGGALKA
-698 LAKAMAIYPNV
+698 LANAMAIYPNV
-709 QLDKLPRM
+709 KLDKLPRM
-717 ADFTRWGYAIAEVL
+717 ADFTRWGYAIAQVL
-731 GYGGE
+731 GYGGD
-736 RFLQAYRK
+736 RFLEAYLK
-744 NRNQSNEEAISSH
+744 NRNQFNEEAISSH

-818 EDVGITFVIRHAGD
+818 EDVGIIFEIRHAGD
-832 SKKVSIQKSGGNV
+832 SKKVTIQRTGSKV
-845 VPIRPQQGTLKRTGT
+845 IPICPQQGALKRTGT
-860 DSNEVKDD
+860 ESNEITDV

-874 DEFAGW
+874 DEFASW

>member
-1 MVAIVPTDATRD
+1 
-13 KNKRR
+13 
-18 RLTRMTFTEAKT
+18 MTHTEVKT
-30 TEEMIIKS
+30 TEEALPILKPDGDVLELR
-38 QSILNCKEDVKEI
+38 ILNLT
-51 RIMQKSKG
+51 RG

-64 FNDYQKLASVA
+64 FNDYQKLVDVA
-75 AEFDGKVPAIYFTL
+75 GEYDGNVPAIYFTL

-108 KNTTADADIECRRWF
+108 KHTTADTDIECRRWF
-123 PIDFDPVRPSGIS
+123 PIDFDPVRSAGIS
-136 STDEEHQ
+136 STEEEHQ
-143 AAHTL
+143 AAHTM
-148 AKEVQQ
+148 AKEVQK
-154 FFTDRGWSEPVV
+154 FLTERGWSEPVV

-179 NLPND
+179 DLPND
-184 DESTQ
+184 DESTM
-189 LIKQAL
+189 LIKSAL

-200 LFSNESVNVDKSV
+200 QFSNESVNVDKSV
-213 FNAARI
+213 FNADRI

-233 EERPYRLSQILNC
+233 EERPHRLSQILTY
-246 PEELKEVSVEQLKS
+246 PEELKEVSVEQLQE
-260 LADLCPKMPTKG
+260 LASMCPTMNHKG
-272 KSSFKKSNTEE
+272 KSSSKKSNTEAD
-283 GFNLEEFIEEHEL
+283 FNLERFIEQHEL
-296 DVAFSAPWKDGA
+296 DVAFTAPWQKGA

-319 KCHTNKSAFIIQF
+319 ESHTKKSAYIIQF
-332 ENGGIAAGCHH
+332 ENGAIAAGCHH

-353 LRKKFEPNWNPSS
+353 LRKKYEPDWNPSS
-366 KEESKK
+366 QEESKK
-372 ESQADVLIRVS
+372 ESQADILIRVG

-392 LGESFAAV
+392 LGEAYAV
-400 TISGHKEVL
+400 VTLNGHKEVL
-409 KVKSKK
+409 KVKNKK
-415 FKMWLTKQFYDA
+415 FKMWLTKQYYDA
-427 TKKAPGS
+427 TKKAPTS

-443 MEMKAAFEGDE
+443 MEMKAAFDGDE
-454 HKLQLR
+454 HRLQLR
-460 VTEKNGAFY
+460 VAEMDGTFY

-474 EDWSVVKVEPRSCQ
+474 EDWSVIKVEPRSCQ

-507 MPDFAGD
+507 LPDFAGD

-534 IYVVTCLIPSI
+534 TYLVTCFIPSI

-560 STSMRLTRQVVD
+560 STSMRLTRQTVD

-580 MPNSLQDLAL
+580 MPNSSQDLAL

-687 RASIVGGALQA
+687 RARIVGGALQT
-698 LAKAMAIYPNV
+698 LANAMAIYPNV
-709 QLDKLPRM
+709 KLDKLPRM
-717 ADFTRWGYAIAEVL
+717 ADFTRWGMRL
-731 GYGGE
+731 
-736 RFLQAYRK
+736 RK
-744 NRNQSNEEAISSH
+744 S
-757 PVAATVVALM
+757 
-767 KENQSWS
+767 
-774 GSVASLL
+774 
-781 GELERVAEQEKI
+781 
-793 NTKVKTF
+793 
-800 PKAAHILSRRL
+800 
-811 KEVKSNL
+811 
-818 EDVGITFVIRHAGD
+818 
-832 SKKVSIQKSGGNV
+832 
-845 VPIRPQQGTLKRTGT
+845 
-860 DSNEVKDD
+860 
-868 ELSEDY
+868 
-874 DEFAGW
+874 